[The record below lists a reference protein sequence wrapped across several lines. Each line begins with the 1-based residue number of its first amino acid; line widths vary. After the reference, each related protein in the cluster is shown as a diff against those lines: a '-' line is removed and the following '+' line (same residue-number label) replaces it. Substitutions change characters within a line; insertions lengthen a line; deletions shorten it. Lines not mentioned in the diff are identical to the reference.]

1 MTRIPEQKRRLS
13 PLRIFDPNHPGQP
26 RLKPTALNPH
36 TPRQPNP
43 SNQSTPHQSAN
54 QAHSTS
60 KLEALIDLH
69 QQQVD
74 AIQLAT
80 NTIAELICNDQ
91 S

>member
-1 MTRIPEQKRRLS
+1 MTTIPEQKRRLS
-13 PLRIFDPNHPGQP
+13 RLRIFDPDHPGQP

-43 SNQSTPHQSAN
+43 PNQSTPHQSVN
-54 QAHSTS
+54 PVHSTS

-69 QQQVD
+69 QQQLE

-80 NTIAELICNDQ
+80 ITIAELIRNDQ
-91 S
+91 H